1 MRQISIATHFGR
13 TEEESAP
20 AKQPLP
26 CYDIFCGGGGWS
38 VGAEKA
44 GGAVV
49 FACDSSEEA
58 LEVHRCNHPRATH
71 LRAELPCALPWPRD
85 GRLFHAH
92 FSPPCTR
99 LSQLQGGRID
109 KSEHTAAVDLV
120 EWSLLEALSCG
131 ATSWSLEQ
139 VNVES
144 VRVVLERV
152 RLANLKRVA
161 WAIFPFHELGVPQRR
176 TRILAGPP
184 SLIRRMLQLRLT
196 QPRRSIREALEG
208 RVQAPHLR
216 NSTSWF
222 KRRERQ
228 KRKPGESRYVYA
240 KCAWSTNLV
249 PVDGPAPT
257 LLASNNNLTW
267 IQLEGGQV
275 HRSVITAEE
284 AKRLQTFPASF
295 ILPDNRALAQ
305 RIIGN
310 AVPPLVAELMLRCAR
325 ATQ

>member
-1 MRQISIATHFGR
+1 M
-13 TEEESAP
+13 
-20 AKQPLP
+20 
-26 CYDIFCGGGGWS
+26 
-38 VGAEKA
+38 
-44 GGAVV
+44 
-49 FACDSSEEA
+49 
-58 LEVHRCNHPRATH
+58 
-71 LRAELPCALPWPRD
+71 
-85 GRLFHAH
+85 
-92 FSPPCTR
+92 
-99 LSQLQGGRID
+99 
-109 KSEHTAAVDLV
+109 
-120 EWSLLEALSCG
+120 
-131 ATSWSLEQ
+131 
-139 VNVES
+139 
-144 VRVVLERV
+144 
-152 RLANLKRVA
+152 
-161 WAIFPFHELGVPQRR
+161 
-176 TRILAGPP
+176 
-184 SLIRRMLQLRLT
+184 RMLQLRLT

-305 RIIGN
+305 RRFAKRLSLISLINLLKETETGLAYSTGPDSERPLFQPN
-310 AVPPLVAELMLRCAR
+310 ASKMPSAAALQLIF
-325 ATQ
+325 